1 MAESKFIRAM
11 TLAAAVAKT
20 TGEDISQMLLEKAEV
35 EDNPIRHGLLQL
47 MSDKRFLSTVS
58 PVMSWQ
64 KDAAEALEE
73 FADSLERECRAGCL
87 TEETVKTMTEEFF
100 AVWSMQMKNKSPLYE
115 ASRKARKKARMEG
128 LGKDGNAS
136 ELSGEGGFA
145 SRGARIDKALSA
157 FLESEKNENME
168 TDEGM
173 GIGSGDPKMEQ
184 QRKENV
190 FLNQIPKTLKRLAML
205 IGRAGENDISA
216 KGHFLTASKS
226 DIEGITVGNNL
237 SALLP
242 SEVALLSD
250 PTTQDIFY
258 RNYAEKQLQ
267 VFASASQSTQPD
279 MHKDGPVIICV
290 DESSSMTGEPLQT
303 AITMAYAV
311 TIVAKRRHRQVLIVA
326 YSDSHKMMR
335 VESLGRQRRQLLDF
349 LSSVSSGGNDEN
361 AMFEW
366 LFQEILPREEKFKT
380 ADILC
385 VSDFGWVSIDT
396 FVKGLIDEQKAAGMR
411 FYGLN
416 VDGVFG
422 GWGDL
427 EANTWAGNGPMSV
440 CDSLW
445 EYRHGLCVEVNKS
458 PASAGHR
465 NKKR

>member
-242 SEVALLSD
+242 SEGHFLPKL
-250 PTTQDIFY
+250 
-258 RNYAEKQLQ
+258 
-267 VFASASQSTQPD
+267 
-279 MHKDGPVIICV
+279 
-290 DESSSMTGEPLQT
+290 
-303 AITMAYAV
+303 
-311 TIVAKRRHRQVLIVA
+311 RR
-326 YSDSHKMMR
+326 
-335 VESLGRQRRQLLDF
+335 
-349 LSSVSSGGNDEN
+349 
-361 AMFEW
+361 
-366 LFQEILPREEKFKT
+366 
-380 ADILC
+380 
-385 VSDFGWVSIDT
+385 
-396 FVKGLIDEQKAAGMR
+396 KAAAGLR
-411 FYGLN
+411 FSFSIHATGHAQ
-416 VDGVFG
+416 
-422 GWGDL
+422 GW
-427 EANTWAGNGPMSV
+427 A
-440 CDSLW
+440 C
-445 EYRHGLCVEVNKS
+445 HHLC
-458 PASAGHR
+458 R
-465 NKKR
+465 

>member
-1 MAESKFIRAM
+1 
-11 TLAAAVAKT
+11 
-20 TGEDISQMLLEKAEV
+20 
-35 EDNPIRHGLLQL
+35 
-47 MSDKRFLSTVS
+47 
-58 PVMSWQ
+58 
-64 KDAAEALEE
+64 
-73 FADSLERECRAGCL
+73 
-87 TEETVKTMTEEFF
+87 
-100 AVWSMQMKNKSPLYE
+100 
-115 ASRKARKKARMEG
+115 
-128 LGKDGNAS
+128 
-136 ELSGEGGFA
+136 
-145 SRGARIDKALSA
+145 
-157 FLESEKNENME
+157 
-168 TDEGM
+168 
-173 GIGSGDPKMEQ
+173 
-184 QRKENV
+184 
-190 FLNQIPKTLKRLAML
+190 
-205 IGRAGENDISA
+205 
-216 KGHFLTASKS
+216 
-226 DIEGITVGNNL
+226 
-237 SALLP
+237 
-242 SEVALLSD
+242 
-250 PTTQDIFY
+250 
-258 RNYAEKQLQ
+258 
-267 VFASASQSTQPD
+267 